1 MCWCCEPERADGG
14 VGRRTGVLPH
24 KIGQYLLVMGVAL
37 LSGCGYMGEP
47 LPPAMK
53 RPLRV
58 TDLAAVE
65 RGSNV
70 IIHFTIPKVTTEGL
84 PVKDED
90 IELRIGPAENPF
102 QPALWDKTADHIKV
116 PKTDM
121 PIATVTVPVS
131 KWYTKEIVIGVDVY
145 GPHHRSAG
153 SSNFKVLPVVPALP
167 TPEGIE
173 AKDAPD
179 AVQLTWHAAAPEFRI
194 FRKPNGEQELAQI
207 GTSNKPSYLDSTIEY
222 GKTYS
227 YYVQSIEK
235 VDDSNTAESELSG
248 VNAFKP
254 ADKFPPA
261 IPANISAVPGTRSI
275 ELVWDRNTE
284 KDFATYRVY
293 RDGKKVADGLTG
305 VTYSDRD
312 VKPGVK
318 YLYQVS
324 AVDTAGNES
333 AKSQAVESALP

>member
-1 MCWCCEPERADGG
+1 MGWCCD
-14 VGRRTGVLPH
+14 RTTAPLPSRLC
-24 KIGQYLLVMGVAL
+24 KAYLGLGIIFLA
-37 LSGCGYMGEP
+37 GCGYMGEP

-116 PKTDM
+116 PKSDM
-121 PIATVTVPVS
+121 PIATVTVPAA
-131 KWYTKEIVIGVDVY
+131 KFYNKEVVIGLDVY

-153 SSNFKVLPVVPALP
+153 PSNFKVLPVVPALP
-167 TPEGIE
+167 APEGIE
-173 AKDAPD
+173 VKDAPD
-179 AVQLTWHAAAPEFRI
+179 AAQLTWHAAAGEFRI
-194 FRKPNGEQELAQI
+194 FRKLNGEQDLVQLGI
-207 GTSNKPSYLDSTIEY
+207 SDKPSFLDSSIEY
-222 GKTYS
+222 GETYS

-235 VDDSNTAESELSG
+235 VDDNNTAESELSG
-248 VNAFKP
+248 LNAFRP
-254 ADKFPPA
+254 VDKFPPA
-261 IPANISAVPGTRSI
+261 VPANVSAVPGTRSI

-284 KDFATYRVY
+284 KDFAGYRVY

-312 VKPGVK
+312 AKPGVK
-318 YLYQVS
+318 YQYQVS